1 MRKIVTTTLILFLV
15 AFSLFFVWVAIT
27 PADFAMSVIPGWH
40 TTVLPPHFFL
50 SFFITP
56 WLLFTAL
63 IYLWAFIKKWSLN
76 KLLVIIHVLLS
87 IPLLIVFLY
96 KTNIYLNFYTENT
109 GMVFKA
115 FFLSTV
121 AFVIAQIFFMLQL
134 ITTYKKLKTRH

>member
-1 MRKIVTTTLILFLV
+1 MRKTVITTLILFLV
-15 AFSLFFVWVAIT
+15 TFSLFFVWVALT

-40 TTVLPPHFFL
+40 TTILPPHFFL

-63 IYLWAFIKKWSLN
+63 IYLWAFIKKWPLN
-76 KLLVIIHVLLS
+76 RLLIIIHVLLS

-96 KTNIYLNFYTENT
+96 KTDVDLNLSAENT
-109 GMVFKA
+109 ALVFKA
-115 FFLSTV
+115 FFLATV

-134 ITTYKKLKTRH
+134 ITTYKKLKARH